1 MRPRCK
7 VCNELFPTARKKLGY
22 DNCTK
27 HGEGRRTFTVAIPY
41 SKGAYQLIHNP
52 ADMFITNPKNVRG

>member
-1 MRPRCK
+1 M
-7 VCNELFPTARKKLGY
+7 ARKKLGY

-27 HGEGRRTFTVAIPY
+27 HGEGKRTFTVAIPY

-52 ADMFITNPKNVRG
+52 ADMFMTNPKNVRT